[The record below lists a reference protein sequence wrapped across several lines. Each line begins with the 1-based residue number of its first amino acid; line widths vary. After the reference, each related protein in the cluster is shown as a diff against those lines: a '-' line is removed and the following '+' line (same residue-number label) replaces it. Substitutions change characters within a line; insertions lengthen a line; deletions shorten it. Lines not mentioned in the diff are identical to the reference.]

1 MNKWQSMT
9 AVVAMGAIAIGTA
22 ATFNQPSY
30 AQSTTFFCGVSSDG
44 VPATLANTP
53 RGTVL
58 VVKWTSEFFSDAG
71 YSPERRCQEVSS
83 RFQRHYSNGQLNSLT
98 AGYLNGQP
106 AICAGNSNPP
116 CTSEKLLFTLKP
128 GTDAAARIQQLFNI
142 RSGASGAPLYES
154 TRDGGSSGGSA
165 TIDMNQFLQQALV
178 VQASGSNSIPNSQP
192 ANVPA
197 PRQPNVQPNNGGGN
211 GGGGGMAW

>member
-1 MNKWQSMT
+1 MMKSETKRQFLT
-9 AVVAMGAIAIGTA
+9 VLAGAIAISTA
-22 ATFNQPSY
+22 ATTTLNQPSY

-53 RGTVL
+53 RGTVQ
-58 VVKWTSEFFSDAG
+58 VVKWTSDFFTDAG

-165 TIDMNQFLQQALV
+165 TVDMNQFLQEAPV
-178 VQASGSNSIPNSQP
+178 VQSSGSAPNSQP

-197 PRQPNVQPNNGGGN
+197 PRQPNVQPNNGGG
-211 GGGGGMAW
+211 GGMAW

>member
-1 MNKWQSMT
+1 MNKWQSLT

-30 AQSTTFFCGVSSDG
+30 AQGTTFFCGVSSDG
-44 VPATLANTP
+44 TPTTFANTP

-58 VVKWTSEFFSDAG
+58 VVKWVSEYFTDAG

-83 RFQRHYSNGQLNSLT
+83 RFQSFKNRGQLNFIT
-98 AGYLNGQP
+98 AGYLNNQP
-106 AICAGNSNPP
+106 AICAGNSTPP

-128 GTDAAARIQQLFNI
+128 GENAAARIQQLFNI
-142 RSGASGAPLYES
+142 QSGASGAPLYES
-154 TRDGGSSGGSA
+154 TRDGSSSGGSA
-165 TIDMNQFLQQALV
+165 TVDMNQFLEQAPV
-178 VQASGSNSIPNSQP
+178 VQASGSTPNSVPNSQP

-197 PRQPNVQPNNGGGN
+197 PRQPNVQPNNGGG
-211 GGGGGMAW
+211 GGMAW

>member
-1 MNKWQSMT
+1 MKTEIKRQFLT
-9 AVVAMGAIAIGTA
+9 VLAGAIAIGIVPA
-22 ATFNQPSY
+22 FNQPSY
-30 AQSTTFFCGVSSDG
+30 AQGTTFFCGVSSDG
-44 VPATLANTP
+44 IPTTFANTP
-53 RGTVL
+53 RGTVQ
-58 VVKWTSEFFSDAG
+58 VVKWTSEFFSDSG

-83 RFQRHYSNGQLNSLT
+83 RFQRLYNSGQLNFIT

-128 GTDAAARIQQLFNI
+128 GSNAAARIQQLFNI

-154 TRDGGSSGGSA
+154 SESGGSSSGSSA
-165 TIDMNQFLQQALV
+165 TVDLNQFLQQAPI

-197 PRQPNVQPNNGGGN
+197 PRQPNVQPNNGGG
-211 GGGGGMAW
+211 GGNAW